1 MEEIASGLPER
12 GAVHRL
18 SEVRSI
24 ACAALTTGEGEMSN
38 IVPTVEDLFRL
49 QVAHGMEK
57 SMSLKDPGGWP
68 DYGEVTQHIDRMDNS
83 EFLFAISMAI
93 EDRLA
98 PDAGEG

>member
-1 MEEIASGLPER
+1 M
-12 GAVHRL
+12 
-18 SEVRSI
+18 
-24 ACAALTTGEGEMSN
+24 TN
-38 IVPTVEDLFRL
+38 IVSTVQDLFRL

-68 DYGEVTQHIDRMDNS
+68 DYEEVTQHIDRMDNS

-98 PDAGEG
+98 PNAGERK

>member
-1 MEEIASGLPER
+1 MTNKPDELQRAVDFVMKMEAQEAR
-12 GAVHRL
+12 
-18 SEVRSI
+18 
-24 ACAALTTGEGEMSN
+24 AALTTGEGEMSN
-38 IVPTVEDLFRL
+38 IVSTVEDLFRL

-98 PDAGEG
+98 PDAGERG

>member
-1 MEEIASGLPER
+1 
-12 GAVHRL
+12 
-18 SEVRSI
+18 
-24 ACAALTTGEGEMSN
+24 MSN

-68 DYGEVTQHIDRMDNS
+68 DYEEVTQHIDRMDNS
-83 EFLFAISMAI
+83 ELLFAISMAI

-98 PDAGEG
+98 PTVAALQESAVDLVKRMCAETDQ